1 MNQVKFHVDG
11 VEGEF
16 FVDKDAINNYKNM
29 KALALADKNPAGFY
43 AALEA
48 IYMGKDEEYVD
59 RVGGMEG
66 LEKLNNA
73 AAEAVA
79 AANAKN

>member
-1 MNQVKFHVDG
+1 MKEIKFQVEG
-11 VEGEF
+11 VEGDF
-16 FVDKDAINNYKNM
+16 FVDKDALNNYKNM

-43 AALEA
+43 AALES
-48 IYMGKDEEYVD
+48 IYMGHDEEYVE

-79 AANAKN
+79 AINAKN